1 MGGISK
7 SPWVSIQNWFNDMDD
22 LILFHGHPFSLDDD
36 WGGNLGY
43 IPYDTL
49 ISKPSQVLQQPQG
62 CSSHYPLGG
71 ALVVDPRSGYNVSQ
85 RSTQH
90 VTQVYI
96 NVAQRSIQC
105 VTQVYVANY
114 PKYEMSTHPHRALY
128 QLPANISD
136 WWTILIYILLRF
148 QPRKRGV
155 NHRNVWM
162 QRRHHQK
169 MWF

>member
-1 MGGISK
+1 
-7 SPWVSIQNWFNDMDD
+7 MDD

-128 QLPANISD
+128 QPPANISD
-136 WWTILIYILLRF
+136 W
-148 QPRKRGV
+148 
-155 NHRNVWM
+155 
-162 QRRHHQK
+162 
-169 MWF
+169 